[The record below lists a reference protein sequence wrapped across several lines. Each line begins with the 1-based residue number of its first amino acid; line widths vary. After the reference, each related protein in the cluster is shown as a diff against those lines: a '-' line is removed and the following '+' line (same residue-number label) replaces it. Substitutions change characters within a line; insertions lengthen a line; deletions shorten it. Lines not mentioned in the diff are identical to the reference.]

1 MAEATLVQRNI
12 RVEPE
17 WIDYNGHLNMAYY
30 VVIFD
35 QAIDG
40 LIDAVGLSSEPGPG
54 NTIFAAE
61 TQVRY
66 LAEVPADAVL
76 SCETRVLDVDAKRVH
91 TWQELR
97 HADGR
102 VAATS
107 ENLHLHVERGE
118 GGTRVSPFTD
128 DVLARLQSMRDRS
141 PPDGAG
147 RPIAA
152 RMAGAR

>member
-1 MAEATLVQRNI
+1 MADGALIKRGI

-35 QAIDG
+35 RATDG
-40 LIDAVGLSSEPGPG
+40 LIARVGLSGEPGAG
-54 NTIFAAE
+54 ATIFALE

-66 LAEVPADAVL
+66 LAEVPADAIL
-76 SCETRVLDVDAKRVH
+76 TCETSVLGVDDKRLH
-91 TWQELR
+91 SWQVLR

-107 ENLHLHVERGE
+107 ENLHLHVERREDGP
-118 GGTRVSPFTD
+118 RVAAFAP
-128 DVLARLQSMRDRS
+128 DVRSSLERMRM
-141 PPDGAG
+141 PAMPEGAG
-147 RPIAA
+147 RRIAS
-152 RMAGAR
+152 RMASGR